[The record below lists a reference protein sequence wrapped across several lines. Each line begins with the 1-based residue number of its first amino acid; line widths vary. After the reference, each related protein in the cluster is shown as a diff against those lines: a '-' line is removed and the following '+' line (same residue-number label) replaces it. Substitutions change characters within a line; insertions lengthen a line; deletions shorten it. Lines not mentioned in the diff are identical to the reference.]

1 MTEVTGSVDS
11 VIFQSS
17 DSGYCVCD
25 IEADNGELIT
35 AVGIMPYLTA
45 GDRVK
50 VYGNYV
56 THQVYGRQLK
66 VEKYEKL
73 IPKGKDEMLKYL
85 SSGAIKGIGPK
96 IAEKIVEQYGDESF
110 NVISDHPEW
119 LVQIRGIS
127 RKKAFEMSED
137 FKEKAGVREILD
149 FCKDTIPTA
158 TVMRIYK
165 KWGRNALNMIRENP
179 YRLCSDF
186 YGISFKRADQMAQS
200 VGIEPESEERIKCA
214 IQYSL
219 GVFSSRDGHTY
230 VKADKLCSAA
240 ASLIGVDESRVQKKL
255 LSMGKGDGICLV
267 NREDGVQVYKK
278 TSYDAE
284 KYIARKLLVLENRAI
299 RTDIENVY
307 SLVET
312 IEAECGI
319 QYAKM
324 QRKAIEASLLYG
336 VSVITGGPGT
346 GKTTVIKALIRIF
359 EKIGMRYALCAP
371 TGRASKRMSEATSC
385 EAKTIHRLLEM
396 TSSQDGEDEAVFMR
410 NDKNLLKEDVIIVD
424 EASMIDVPLMDSFLR
439 AIKPGAR
446 LILIGDVNQLPSVG
460 EGNVLKDV
468 INSECFCVTFLN
480 EIFRQSENSGIVVNA
495 HLINNGK
502 YPDLT
507 AKSDDFF
514 FVSKDEGDIPS
525 YIAELCATRIPKK
538 FSKTVFDGIQII
550 TPSKKGVC
558 GTVNLNSFFQ
568 GRLNPSSPKKSEITT
583 SAGRTFRTGD
593 KVMQIRNDYDIEWER
608 YGEDGTGIFNG
619 EIGVIEE
626 ADSDEGILV
635 NFDGKKVRYET
646 SMLEELEH
654 AYAITVHKSQGSE
667 YPIVIIP
674 LSQYAPMLLTRNL
687 LYTAITRAENM
698 VIVIGKK
705 EIFYR
710 MIDNNE
716 QVRRNTGLE
725 AFLRQENETIRNN

>member
-1 MTEVTGSVDS
+1 MTEVSGSVDS

-56 THQVYGRQLK
+56 THSVYGRQLK

-119 LVQIRGIS
+119 LAQIRGIS

-149 FCKDTIPTA
+149 FCKDTIPVA

-186 YGISFKRADQMAQS
+186 YGISFKRADEMAKTIG
-200 VGIEPESEERIKCA
+200 VEPESYERIKCA

-219 GVFSSRDGHTY
+219 SIFSSRDGHTY

-240 ASLIGVDESRVQKKL
+240 ASLIGVDENKVKET
-255 LSMGKGDGICLV
+255 LSSMNGADGICFV
-267 NREDGVQVYKK
+267 NGDNEVKVYKK

-284 KYIARKLLVLENRAI
+284 KYIARKLLVLENKAI
-299 RTDIENVY
+299 SAGVENVY

-359 EKIGMRYALCAP
+359 EKIGLRYALCAP
-371 TGRASKRMSEATSC
+371 TGRASKRMSEATSSD
-385 EAKTIHRLLEM
+385 AKTIHRLLEM
-396 TSSQDGEDEAVFMR
+396 TSSQDGKDEAVFMR
-410 NDKNLLKEDVIIVD
+410 NENNLLREDVIIVD

-502 YPDLT
+502 YPDLKE
-507 AKSDDFF
+507 KSDDFF
-514 FVSKDEGDIPS
+514 FVSKDEDDIPS
-525 YIAELCATRIPKK
+525 YIVELCARRIPKK

-568 GRLNPSSPKKSEITT
+568 KTLNPPSPEKSEITT
-583 SAGRTFRTGD
+583 PSGRIFRTGG
-593 KVMQIRNDYDIEWER
+593 KIMQIRNDYDIEWER

-635 NFDGKKVRYET
+635 NFDEKKVRYEM

-654 AYAITVHKSQGSE
+654 GSAIPVHQSQG
-667 YPIVIIP
+667 
-674 LSQYAPMLLTRNL
+674 
-687 LYTAITRAENM
+687 RA
-698 VIVIGKK
+698 
-705 EIFYR
+705 
-710 MIDNNE
+710 
-716 QVRRNTGLE
+716 
-725 AFLRQENETIRNN
+725 

>member
-1 MTEVTGSVDS
+1 MTEVSGSIDS

-119 LVQIRGIS
+119 LAQIRGIS

-149 FCKDTIPTA
+149 FCKDTIPAA

-200 VGIEPESEERIKCA
+200 VGIEPESYERIKCA

-219 GVFSSRDGHTY
+219 SIFSSRDGHTY
-230 VKADKLCSAA
+230 VKADKLSSAA
-240 ASLIGVDESRVQKKL
+240 ASLIGVDENKVKEI
-255 LSMGKGDGICLV
+255 LSSMNGADGICFL
-267 NREDGVQVYKK
+267 NGENVYKK
-278 TSYDAE
+278 SSYDAE
-284 KYIARKLLVLENRAI
+284 KYIARKLLVLDNRAVPVD
-299 RTDIENVY
+299 TENVC
-307 SLVET
+307 SLVGT
-312 IEAECGI
+312 VEAECGI

-371 TGRASKRMSEATSC
+371 TGRASKRMSEATSS

-396 TSSQDGEDEAVFMR
+396 TSSQDGKDEAVFMR
-410 NDKNLLKEDVIIVD
+410 NENNLLKEDVIIVD

-507 AKSDDFF
+507 EKSDDFF

-525 YIAELCATRIPKK
+525 YIAELCESRIPKK

-550 TPSKKGVC
+550 TPSKKGAC

-568 GRLNPSSPKKSEITT
+568 KTLNPSSPKKSEITT
-583 SAGRTFRTGD
+583 SSGRTFRTGD

-635 NFDGKKVRYET
+635 NFDGKKVSYET

>member
-1 MTEVTGSVDS
+1 MTEVSGSVDS

-119 LVQIRGIS
+119 LAQIRGIS

-149 FCKDTIPTA
+149 FCKDTIPAA

-200 VGIEPESEERIKCA
+200 VGIEPESYERIKCA

-219 GVFSSRDGHTY
+219 SVFSSRDGHTY
-230 VKADKLCSAA
+230 VKADKLSSAA
-240 ASLIGVDESRVQKKL
+240 ASLIGVDENKVKEI
-255 LSMGKGDGICLV
+255 LSSMNGADGICFL
-267 NREDGVQVYKK
+267 NGENVYKK
-278 TSYDAE
+278 SSYDAE
-284 KYIARKLLVLENRAI
+284 KYIARKLLVLDNRAVPVD
-299 RTDIENVY
+299 TENVY
-307 SLVET
+307 SLVGT

-371 TGRASKRMSEATSC
+371 TGRASKRMSEATSS

-396 TSSQDGEDEAVFMR
+396 TSSQDGKDEAVFMR
-410 NDKNLLKEDVIIVD
+410 NENNLLKEDVIIVD
-424 EASMIDVPLMDSFLR
+424 EASMIDVQLMDSFLR

-507 AKSDDFF
+507 EKSDDFF

-525 YIAELCATRIPKK
+525 YIAELCESRIPKK

-550 TPSKKGVC
+550 TPSKKGTC

-568 GRLNPSSPKKSEITT
+568 GRLNPASPKKSEITT